1 MSNER
6 DYMPRFHIAGSNGE
20 KADYHDLV
28 MTFASILA
36 NACESGMDVSIYVS
50 NPGRVV
56 LPWPSI
62 RHSIMVGRNQHDATQ
77 RIHMITDSRATLYML
92 RRLDNELSDMRISTL
107 DPCTGF
113 SRIPAGDPF
122 ILSDRISAHAAHD
135 IVKKMGI
142 KKKSIRKTTEKQL
155 AALICFM
162 VMGSNKMMRE
172 IYNQYSNILG
182 VLSTLVAN
190 NMGHPDTEDDGYGYD
205 PEDNDDD
212 DDDDD
217 EDVDYDDP
225 FKEAREAAAAEM
237 KAPSQESQDAFKD
250 QDSDECGDNSSND
263 PASDAGANPIPD
275 VIPTPSGHGFDPSM
289 LHNLYGAMGTMGG
302 LGGFGA
308 ALRGMIDGGTP
319 LAGIMNPNRM
329 NLDNIMSMPSMAAL
343 SKKER
348 DAIRDRLTEVS
359 KQLDSM
365 GYQMTQD
372 VAESVA
378 GVMKDLD
385 PGDPNALKETP
396 KCAPE
401 ETASEHPTEDTAD
414 TDPMSC
420 DGDSCPIPD
429 EVPTSEDK

>member
-6 DYMPRFHIAGSNGE
+6 DYMPRFHIAGSSEE

-62 RHSIMVGRNQHDATQ
+62 RHSSMVGRNQHDATQ
-77 RIHMITDSRATLYML
+77 RIHMIADSKATLYML
-92 RRLDNELSDMRISTL
+92 RQLDKELSDMRISTL
-107 DPCTGF
+107 DPCAGL
-113 SRIPAGDPF
+113 SIISSGDPF
-122 ILSDRISAHAAHD
+122 IMSDRISAHAARS
-135 IVKKMGI
+135 IVKKMRI
-142 KKKSIRKTTEKQL
+142 KKKSIRKATERQM
-155 AALICFM
+155 AALIRFM
-162 VMGSNKMMRE
+162 VMGSNNKMMRE

-182 VLSTLVAN
+182 VLSTLVAD
-190 NMGHPDTEDDGYGYD
+190 NMGHPDIEDDDGYGYD
-205 PEDNDDD
+205 PEDDD

-225 FKEAREAAAAEM
+225 FEEAREAAAAEM
-237 KAPSQESQDAFKD
+237 KAPSQESQDACKD
-250 QDSDECGDNSSND
+250 QDSDECENDTSNG
-263 PASDAGANPIPD
+263 PASDVGANPIPD

-308 ALRGMIDGGTP
+308 ALRSMIDGRMP
-319 LAGIMNPNRM
+319 LADIMNPNRM

-343 SKKER
+343 SKKEQ
-348 DAIRDRLTEVS
+348 DEIRDRLTEVS

-385 PGDPNALKETP
+385 PGDPNAWKETP

-401 ETASEHPTEDTAD
+401 ETASEHPAEDTTD
-414 TDPMSC
+414 QDPMSC

-429 EVPTSEDK
+429 EAPTSEDK